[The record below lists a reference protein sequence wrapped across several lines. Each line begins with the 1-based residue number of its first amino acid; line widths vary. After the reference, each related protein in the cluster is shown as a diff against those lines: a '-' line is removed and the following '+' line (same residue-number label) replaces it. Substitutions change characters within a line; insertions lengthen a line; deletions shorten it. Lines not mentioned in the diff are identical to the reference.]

1 MSGQQYLSALSENA
15 SRLGARLQETLSER
29 TRELTLA
36 RTGAGGDGIIG
47 DLDNTTSTKNIR
59 KHLESGSDREKLDAM
74 KRLVAVRTTLR
85 THLRK
90 ARAES

>member
-36 RTGAGGDGIIG
+36 RTGAGDGIMG

-74 KRLVAVRTTLR
+74 KRLVAVRTPLKN
-85 THLRK
+85 HVRK